1 MSKIKFMSEGGS
13 SNRPPLFEGTDYY
26 YWKGKME
33 LFLQPQDNDMWTIV
47 ENGNYIPYDEDLN
60 VKKKE
65 DRSEEEGKRMLL
77 NFKAKL
83 FLIMALSREEY
94 DRVQECKNAKEIWD
108 TLKIHHEKR
117 NKNRHWCSQI
127 CVVRNKRNRNH
138 R

>member
-1 MSKIKFMSEGGS
+1 MSEGGS

-94 DRVQECKNAKEIWD
+94 DRVQECKMPK
-108 TLKIHHEKR
+108 KFGIH
-117 NKNRHWCSQI
+117 
-127 CVVRNKRNRNH
+127 
-138 R
+138 